1 MKRFYLRAIKDILD
15 HRFLTAIT
23 VITIALSIMIASA
36 FALFFVNAG
45 DMLKLWQK
53 GIRMMVY
60 LSPDASEAARLDT
73 KFRLQAI
80 ADVQEA
86 HYISKEEAMARLK
99 SQMQQHASLLENLH
113 DNPLPEAFEVIL
125 QPGAR
130 DSESM
135 RFLAERIEALPAVTE
150 VEYGQQ
156 WIGRFTGII
165 NLFSLAGYAMGI
177 LFFTAAVFIV
187 ANTIRLV
194 LYARRDEIEIM
205 RLVGATDRFIKV
217 PFFLQGMI
225 QGGMGSILGLVA
237 LYAGYWVLTS
247 HFAPGMAGEMFQLRF
262 FPAIISAGVV
272 VAGVLVGWLGSWVSL
287 KQFMKS

>member
-1 MKRFYLRAIKDILD
+1 MRRFYSRAIKDILD

-45 DMLKLWQK
+45 DMLRLWQK

-60 LSPDASEAARLDT
+60 LAPDTSEAARLDT

-86 HYISKEEAMARLK
+86 HYISKEEALARLK
-99 SQMQQHASLLENLH
+99 GQMQQHASLLENLH

-135 RFLAERIEALPAVTE
+135 RFLAEHIEALPAVTE

-165 NLFSLAGYAMGI
+165 NLFSLAGTPWAYCFSPPPCSSWPTPSAWYCTRGGTKSQ
-177 LFFTAAVFIV
+177 LCAWWAPPTASS
-187 ANTIRLV
+187 R
-194 LYARRDEIEIM
+194 
-205 RLVGATDRFIKV
+205 
-217 PFFLQGMI
+217 
-225 QGGMGSILGLVA
+225 
-237 LYAGYWVLTS
+237 
-247 HFAPGMAGEMFQLRF
+247 
-262 FPAIISAGVV
+262 
-272 VAGVLVGWLGSWVSL
+272 SL
-287 KQFMKS
+287 SFYRA